1 MHSVAAA
8 VRPRQRVQPRA
19 AVSLPTSAERAVR
32 VANVAD
38 EFTWL
43 QRTLSPGWQ
52 VEQQALVARGGRSYD
67 VLTVRH
73 AGGASVRDYW
83 FDVTAHLGAIRE
95 TLAPVRPAAGFDP
108 ASFVPGGCFPVDLPP
123 PDEEPDGMVCDPA
136 TGTCRS
142 PDGKACTLPSGDSA
156 CALMSGDISA
166 LPRVAFH
173 TLGRSALIAIGVYLA
188 GVRKPSRVAAI
199 ALCSALTIEVFAL
212 GWTAS
217 QQAK

>member
-1 MHSVAAA
+1 MPSAAVAA
-8 VRPRQRVQPRA
+8 VRPRPRTQPVGRA
-19 AVSLPTSAERAVR
+19 VALPTSAERAVR

-43 QRTLSPGWQ
+43 SRTLSPGWRVQ
-52 VEQQALVARGGRSYD
+52 QQALAGLGDRRYD
-67 VLTVRH
+67 VLTVAH
-73 AGGASVRDYW
+73 AGGAVRDYW
-83 FDVTAHLGAIRE
+83 FDVTDHLRAIE
-95 TLAPVRPAAGFDP
+95 ATLAPVRSAGF
-108 ASFVPGGCFPVDLPP
+108 APGGCFPVDLPAP
-123 PDEEPDGMVCDPA
+123 IDEEPEGVFCDPE

-156 CALMSGDISA
+156 CALMSGDVSA

-173 TLGRSALIAIGVYLA
+173 TVGRSALIAIGVYLA
-188 GVRKPSRVAAI
+188 GVRKPSRIAAI

-217 QQAK
+217 QQAAE